1 MRAPS
6 PRVLAVLAVL
16 ALGASTAL
24 RAETLN
30 WVTNSSGNWNA
41 PARWITTNVPDTVTE
56 VAIVFSLGGTT
67 GPYYV
72 TNSGSLY
79 PTGLTN
85 GGLSIGN
92 ANYATVGRGMY
103 LVASNLDWT
112 MGDAANPGYF
122 LSRYA
127 YSQFN
132 EVNLNLRGA
141 RPDYALYLINS
152 GEGKEWSLVATN
164 STITI
169 ADGVAK
175 NSDTA
180 PAALLVSGNYGD
192 KPGATTPGLSMTGG
206 GLTVTN
212 STTNAAIQVQG
223 GYIFGSV
230 TSRVA
235 RLWLKDT
242 TLTADKLFLS
252 SSCHFRF
259 DAASASGNSRISNEL
274 RYYTGGGRADLLSG
288 ALTIGKI
295 TVAINCSVSN
305 APLEQAAFLNV
316 SGATVN
322 VSGDLEWSSGGF
334 HDNNAPWEI
343 KVWSGSVSANNLLI
357 GGKNIP
363 RGQYAMY
370 LFGGSVAV
378 SNDLWLGWFSAMT
391 RHGSGLLEM
400 SGGTLSCG
408 SLIVGRSANADGYYK
423 QTGGTATI
431 GNTVTLYTES
441 ATYGTRQF
449 VVATNATLIL
459 NGPGFVKSGTNA
471 WPSSLLTPGN
481 LDFSGTCVFDPA
493 PGVTNMSLLAFGDDV
508 GPAREGL
515 ALPFAL
521 GTLDISA
528 LDGAER
534 LTVKAAGNELTNALY
549 VARLPGLTPAAAA
562 AQLNSALTIYYDP
575 DASPTLGQGLSINLT
590 GGGRLVAL
598 PSGRTPGVV
607 ILIK

>member
-1 MRAPS
+1 
-6 PRVLAVLAVL
+6 
-16 ALGASTAL
+16 
-24 RAETLN
+24 
-30 WVTNSSGNWNA
+30 
-41 PARWITTNVPDTVTE
+41 
-56 VAIVFSLGGTT
+56 
-67 GPYYV
+67 
-72 TNSGSLY
+72 
-79 PTGLTN
+79 
-85 GGLSIGN
+85 
-92 ANYATVGRGMY
+92 
-103 LVASNLDWT
+103 
-112 MGDAANPGYF
+112 
-122 LSRYA
+122 
-127 YSQFN
+127 
-132 EVNLNLRGA
+132 
-141 RPDYALYLINS
+141 
-152 GEGKEWSLVATN
+152 
-164 STITI
+164 
-169 ADGVAK
+169 
-175 NSDTA
+175 
-180 PAALLVSGNYGD
+180 
-192 KPGATTPGLSMTGG
+192 
-206 GLTVTN
+206 
-212 STTNAAIQVQG
+212 
-223 GYIFGSV
+223 
-230 TSRVA
+230 
-235 RLWLKDT
+235 
-242 TLTADKLFLS
+242 
-252 SSCHFRF
+252 
-259 DAASASGNSRISNEL
+259 
-274 RYYTGGGRADLLSG
+274 
-288 ALTIGKI
+288 
-295 TVAINCSVSN
+295 
-305 APLEQAAFLNV
+305 
-316 SGATVN
+316 
-322 VSGDLEWSSGGF
+322 
-334 HDNNAPWEI
+334 
-343 KVWSGSVSANNLLI
+343 
-357 GGKNIP
+357 
-363 RGQYAMY
+363 
-370 LFGGSVAV
+370 
-378 SNDLWLGWFSAMT
+378 
-391 RHGSGLLEM
+391 M